1 MSSLLKS
8 IFTRRKNHTMDAQI
22 QEEIHM
28 RMQKAKEKEIRMIR
42 IVLLGTGVSSKS
54 TIFKQLA
61 KVHCKNYWPLSCD
74 VDSLTLSIKH
84 SIVCYMK
91 LLCFQSQRLHDMYK
105 ADTLIS
111 DNRIRRLRDNI
122 LSLESSHASYASVN
136 AETIQ
141 TLWNTNAI
149 QETLRLKHHYFID
162 DNAAYF
168 LDKADDIL
176 RDNYVLSFE
185 DYLRYRHRTIGYIER
200 QLSLSNSIDEY
211 KPYTF
216 ELIDTGGERSKRKK
230 WTSLSDGS
238 NVIIY
243 CVAIG
248 DYDLNLFEDASTNRL
263 CESLQ
268 LFQTLAQNKWFTNK
282 MLYIFFTK
290 WDVFKEKIRTVPIT
304 VALNDF
310 PTESKDPN
318 DETDVARFIDTKF
331 MQILD
336 DNTWSN
342 DHLHIF
348 RLNALDIHP
357 SWTERILEDCIHN
370 VFPQSQSVVSR
381 KIQSFVFDYV
391 DKVRKNQYSDHELV
405 VPEGIIKLL
414 VEYIGLCMFC
424 MGIDTLDE
432 NVVQCL

>member
-1 MSSLLKS
+1 MQ
-8 IFTRRKNHTMDAQI
+8 AQI
-22 QEEIHM
+22 VCVNHSNYFKRWLKINGS
-28 RMQKAKEKEIRMIR
+28 R
-42 IVLLGTGVSSKS
+42 IK
-54 TIFKQLA
+54 
-61 KVHCKNYWPLSCD
+61 CC
-74 VDSLTLSIKH
+74 
-84 SIVCYMK
+84 
-91 LLCFQSQRLHDMYK
+91 
-105 ADTLIS
+105 
-111 DNRIRRLRDNI
+111 
-122 LSLESSHASYASVN
+122 
-136 AETIQ
+136 
-141 TLWNTNAI
+141 
-149 QETLRLKHHYFID
+149 
-162 DNAAYF
+162 
-168 LDKADDIL
+168 
-176 RDNYVLSFE
+176 
-185 DYLRYRHRTIGYIER
+185 
-200 QLSLSNSIDEY
+200 
-211 KPYTF
+211 
-216 ELIDTGGERSKRKK
+216 
-230 WTSLSDGS
+230 
-238 NVIIY
+238 
-243 CVAIG
+243 
-248 DYDLNLFEDASTNRL
+248 
-263 CESLQ
+263 
-268 LFQTLAQNKWFTNK
+268 
-282 MLYIFFTK
+282 IFFTK

-424 MGIDTLDE
+424 MGIETLDE